1 MLLSIIM
8 DVNDNINGAST
19 DQQKYKIDPALKM
32 GHVSL
37 NVSDLSQ
44 SLDFYQSVL
53 GFKAV
58 GRPSSGKALL
68 SVSTNDPSYLVELLQ
83 AKTGSNNDSH
93 SRLESS
99 IRRAG
104 LYHFAILL
112 PERKFLA
119 DMLQNLND
127 ERDQIH
133 FDGLADHLISE
144 SIYIRDPDFNG
155 VEIYRDR
162 PRSQWRW
169 NDTQVAMA
177 TLPLNTTNLLKETTE
192 RGWKEMPDK
201 TRIGHV
207 HLHVS
212 DIAKAMKFYHEILGL
227 QLTAAIPSAS
237 FFAVGGYH
245 HHIATNTWLGTG
257 IAPASSESIGLN
269 HFSIELSNKEEL
281 ATLIE
286 QFSRRNIAV
295 IRDDLSDRSVFV
307 QDLDGIQI
315 QVEDKR
321 CAF

>member
-1 MLLSIIM
+1 MS
-8 DVNDNINGAST
+8 VKDNINGASST
-19 DQQKYKIDPALKM
+19 NQQEYKIDPAMKV

-53 GFKAV
+53 GFKTV

-68 SVSTNDPSYLVELLQ
+68 SFGSNDSSSYLVELLPVNTG
-83 AKTGSNNDSH
+83 AKNDSLT
-93 SRLESS
+93 RRGSS
-99 IRRAG
+99 TRRVG

-127 ERDQIH
+127 KRDQVH
-133 FDGLADHLISE
+133 LDGFADHLVSE

-155 VEIYRDR
+155 IEIYRDR

-169 NDTQVAMA
+169 KNTQVEMA
-177 TLPLNTTNLLKETTE
+177 TLPLNTIDLLKEATK
-192 RGWKEMPDK
+192 RGWKGMPDK
-201 TRIGHV
+201 TTIGHV

-212 DIAKAMKFYHEILGL
+212 DIAKAMKFYHQILGL
-227 QLTAAIPSAS
+227 QLTAVIPGAS
-237 FFAVGGYH
+237 FFAAGGYH

-269 HFSIELSNKEEL
+269 HFSVELPSKQEL
-281 ATLIE
+281 VTLIDII
-286 QFSRRNIAV
+286 SRHNMAAMRG
-295 IRDDLSDRSVFV
+295 DLSDRTVFV
-307 QDLDGIQI
+307 RDMDGIKI
-315 QVEDKR
+315 QFEVK
-321 CAF
+321 

>member
-19 DQQKYKIDPALKM
+19 DQQKYKIDPALKV

-53 GFKAV
+53 GFKVV

-68 SVSTNDPSYLVELLQ
+68 SVGSNDPSYLVEFLQ
-83 AKTGSNNDSH
+83 AKTGSNNDSI

-99 IRRAG
+99 TRRAG

-119 DMLQNLND
+119 DMLKNLNYM
-127 ERDQIH
+127 RDQVH
-133 FDGLADHLISE
+133 FDGLADHLVSE

-155 VEIYRDR
+155 IEIYSDR

-169 NDTQVAMA
+169 KDTRVQMA
-177 TLPLNTTNLLKETTE
+177 TLPLNTTDLLKEATE
-192 RGWKEMPDK
+192 NGWKEMPNK
-201 TRIGHV
+201 TTIGHV

-212 DIAKAMKFYHEILGL
+212 DLANAMKFYYEILGL
-227 QLTAAIPSAS
+227 QLTAAIPGAL

-257 IAPASSESIGLN
+257 LAPAASQSTGLN
-269 HFSIELSNKEEL
+269 HFSIELPSKEEL
-281 ATLIE
+281 ATLVKI
-286 QFSRRNIAV
+286 FSRRGMALIEG
-295 IRDDLSDRSVFV
+295 DLSDSSVFV
-307 QDLDGIQI
+307 RDRDGIKI
-315 QVEDKR
+315 QVEVK
-321 CAF
+321 